1 MLILNQEGNTIVNTD
16 NVIRIRVTHYLKI
29 EDDEIEWYYVEAEVP
44 EDIIELGSYKSEKRA
59 KEVLCDIL
67 VHYTC
72 GTICMPEE

>member
-1 MLILNQEGNTIVNTD
+1 MLILNQEGDTIVNTD
-16 NVIRIRVTHYLKI
+16 NVIRIGVTHYLKV

-44 EDIIELGSYKSEKRA
+44 EDSIELGRYKSEKRA
-59 KEVLCDIL
+59 VEVLCEIL